1 LLLLGLLPFA
11 ALGLAIALFHRRGR
25 EPGEAIVLGAL
36 SWGYAIALA
45 MEALSLARAITF
57 ASLAIGWAIAVVV
70 LALAVFRRRLA
81 GATPRPARLR
91 RLAAGLILEEWI
103 LAWVIL
109 LIGSVTLLLAL
120 VCPPNNWDS
129 QTYHLPRIEHWI
141 QNGSLEF
148 YRTHIERQLDLPGF
162 SEVLLLP
169 LRLLSGGDRLL
180 NLLQWLAGAGS
191 VFLVGR
197 IAAALGATRQGVA
210 LARLAAV
217 TLPIGILESSSTQ
230 NDLVV
235 TFFLLCMAE
244 RLLAWRV
251 SRSGTDA
258 AFLAVAAGLAL
269 AAKGTAYLIGF
280 PLGLWF
286 LVEVLPA
293 TRRGLPLLI
302 ACGLLIL
309 MPNLPGYVRNL
320 DYSGSPIGQGAR
332 STNNTAFGPGPLLVN
347 GVRNL
352 ATNLATQNSSYDRW
366 LTRVVTEGLAGL
378 GLDASDPRL
387 TFIESKFEA
396 STEQTSEDIAGNPV
410 QLLLAIAA
418 VLAIF
423 LTGGGSGF
431 PRRRYALCVIGAT
444 LLFLVVLRWQP
455 WITRLQLPIFT
466 LAAPLMG
473 FLDFEGIRGWARICA
488 TALLALLLV
497 ITAMPPLWTNYRRP
511 LFSPDGYAA
520 SIWAMTA
527 DEILFIARPQ
537 LLASYQAAVR
547 HVVQNKDSRI
557 GLVISGN
564 DWEYPLWRL
573 LREQGLTG
581 LRIEHVAVKAP
592 PMAKS
597 YPLGRFDPTLVIA
610 IERDPPVQLT
620 IDGALWQRKLLYPGL
635 ALYRRAP

>member
-1 LLLLGLLPFA
+1 
-11 ALGLAIALFHRRGR
+11 
-25 EPGEAIVLGAL
+25 
-36 SWGYAIALA
+36 
-45 MEALSLARAITF
+45 M
-57 ASLAIGWAIAVVV
+57 
-70 LALAVFRRRLA
+70 
-81 GATPRPARLR
+81 
-91 RLAAGLILEEWI
+91 
-103 LAWVIL
+103 IL
-109 LIGSVTLLLAL
+109 LIGGVTLLLAL

-162 SEVLLLP
+162 AEVLLLP

-197 IAAALGATRQGVA
+197 IAGRAGRSRRGVA

-258 AFLAVAAGLAL
+258 AFFAMAAGLAL

-286 LVEVLPA
+286 LAEVLPA
-293 TRRGLPLLI
+293 KRRAVPLLL
-302 ACGLLIL
+302 ACGLLVL
-309 MPNLPGYVRNL
+309 LPNLPGYVRNL

-332 STNNTAFGPGPLLVN
+332 STNNTAFGLGPLVVN

-352 ATNLATQNSSYDRW
+352 ATNLATQNSGYDRW

-396 STEQTSEDIAGNPV
+396 STYQTSEDIAANPV

-418 VLAIF
+418 GAGDLPARRRHRLPAPALRPLRHRRHSAVPGRAALAA
-423 LTGGGSGF
+423 LDHPAAAADLR
-431 PRRRYALCVIGAT
+431 PRRAPDRLPG
-444 LLFLVVLRWQP
+444 LRADTGLGP
-455 WITRLQLPIFT
+455 DRRHGPAGP
-466 LAAPLMG
+466 AAGDP
-473 FLDFEGIRGWARICA
+473 
-488 TALLALLLV
+488 
-497 ITAMPPLWTNYRRP
+497 AMPPLWANYRRP
-511 LFSPDGYAA
+511 IFPPMGYAA
-520 SIWAMTA
+520 SLWAKTG
-527 DEILFIARPQ
+527 DEILFIARPE

-547 HVVQNKDSRI
+547 YVVENKDSRI

-581 LRIEHVAVKAP
+581 LRIEHVAVKGA
-592 PMAKS
+592 PMAKP
-597 YPLGRFDPTLVIA
+597 YPLGPFDPTLVIA
-610 IERDPPVQLT
+610 IERVPAGA
-620 IDGALWQRKLLYPGL
+620 IDDRGRPLAAQAAISGPGALSPG
-635 ALYRRAP
+635 ALIRMRGPP

>member
-1 LLLLGLLPFA
+1 MLLLGLLPLA
-11 ALGLAIALFHRRGR
+11 ALGLTIALFHRRGR
-25 EPGEAIVLGAL
+25 EPGAAVVLGSLA
-36 SWGYAIALA
+36 WAYATALA
-45 MEALSLARAITF
+45 MEALSPVRGITF
-57 ASLAIGWAIAVVV
+57 ASLLIGWAIAVAV
-70 LALAVFRRRLA
+70 LALAVFRSRPA
-81 GATPRPARLR
+81 GRTPLFARLR
-91 RLAAGLILEEWI
+91 SFAAGLILEEWI
-103 LAWVIL
+103 LAGVIL
-109 LIGSVTLLLAL
+109 LIGGVTLLLAL

-162 SEVLLLP
+162 AEVLLLP

-191 VFLVGR
+191 VVLVGR
-197 IAAALGATRQGVA
+197 IAGLLGVSRRGVA

-251 SRSGTDA
+251 SRSSADA
-258 AFLAVAAGLAL
+258 AFFAMAAGLAL

-286 LVEVLPA
+286 LAEILPA
-293 TRRGLPLLI
+293 KQRAVPMLL
-302 ACGLLIL
+302 ACGLLVL
-309 MPNLPGYVRNL
+309 LPNLPGYVRNL

-332 STNNTAFGPGPLLVN
+332 STNNTAFGLGPLVTN

-352 ATNLATQNSSYDRW
+352 ATNLATQNSGYDRW

-396 STEQTSEDIAGNPV
+396 STFQTSEDIAANPL

-418 VLAIF
+418 VLVIF
-423 LTGGGSGF
+423 LPGGGTAF
-431 PRRRYALCVIGAT
+431 PRWRYALSVIGAA

-455 WITRLQLPIFT
+455 WITRLQLPIFA
-466 LAAPLMG
+466 LAAPLVG
-473 FLDFEGIRGWARICA
+473 VLAFERIQGWARIGA
-488 TALLALLLV
+488 TAVLALLLV
-497 ITAMPPLWTNYRRP
+497 IPAMPPLWANYRRP
-511 LFSPDGYAA
+511 IFPPMGYAA
-520 SIWAMTA
+520 SLWAKTD
-527 DEILFIARPQ
+527 DEILFIARPD

-547 HVVQNKDSRI
+547 YVAENKDSQI

-573 LREQGLTG
+573 LREQGLTR
-581 LRIEHVAVKAP
+581 LRIEHVAVKDA
-592 PMAKS
+592 PMAKP
-597 YPLGRFDPTLVIA
+597 YPLGPFDPTLVIA
-610 IERDPPVQLT
+610 IEEYPPAQLT
-620 IDGALWQRKLLYPGL
+620 IEGALWQRKLLYPGL
-635 ALYRRAP
+635 ALYRRAS

>member
-1 LLLLGLLPFA
+1 MWLTV
-11 ALGLAIALFHRRGR
+11 ALFHRRGR
-25 EPGEAIVLGAL
+25 EPGAAVVLGSL
-36 SWGYAIALA
+36 SWAYAIALA
-45 MEALSLARAITF
+45 MEALSLVRGLTF
-57 ASLAIGWAIAVVV
+57 ASLLIGWAIVVAV
-70 LALAVFRRRLA
+70 LALAVFRSRPA
-81 GATPRPARLR
+81 ETTPPFARLR
-91 RLAAGLILEEWI
+91 SFAAGLILEEWI
-103 LAWVIL
+103 LAGVIL
-109 LIGSVTLLLAL
+109 LIGGVTLMLAL

-148 YRTHIERQLDLPGF
+148 YRTHIERQLDFPGF
-162 SEVLLLP
+162 AEVLLLP

-197 IAAALGATRQGVA
+197 IAAALGSSRRGVA

-244 RLLAWRV
+244 RLLAWRI

-258 AFLAVAAGLAL
+258 AYFAMAAGLAL

-286 LVEVLPA
+286 LAEILPA
-293 TRRGLPLLI
+293 KRRAVALLLV
-302 ACGLLIL
+302 CGLLVL
-309 MPNLPGYVRNL
+309 LPNLPGYVRNL
-320 DYSGSPIGQGAR
+320 DYSGSPLGHGALT
-332 STNNTAFGPGPLLVN
+332 TNNTAFGLGPLVVN

-352 ATNLATQNSSYDRW
+352 ATNLATQNSGYDRW
-366 LTRVVTEGLAGL
+366 LTRAVTEGLAGL

-396 STEQTSEDIAGNPV
+396 STYQTSEDIAANPL

-418 VLAIF
+418 VLVIF
-423 LTGGGSGF
+423 LPGGSTGF

-455 WITRLQLPIFT
+455 WITRLQLPIFA
-466 LAAPLMG
+466 LAAPLIG
-473 FLDFEGIRGWARICA
+473 FLAFERIRGWARIGA
-488 TALLALLLV
+488 TALLTLLLV
-497 ITAMPPLWTNYRRP
+497 ILAMPPLWANYRRP
-511 LFSPDGYAA
+511 IFPPMGYAA
-520 SIWAMTA
+520 SLWALTG
-527 DEILFIARPQ
+527 DQILFIARPD

-547 HVVQNKDSRI
+547 YVVANKDSRI

-581 LRIEHVAVKAP
+581 LRIEHVAVKGA
-592 PMAKS
+592 PMAKP
-597 YPLGRFDPTLVIA
+597 YPLGPFDPTLVIA
-610 IERDPPVQLT
+610 IKQDPPAQLT
-620 IDGALWQRKLLYPGL
+620 IEGALWQRKLLYPGL
-635 ALYRRAP
+635 ALYRPAP